1 MMPIINRF
9 AALIF
14 LINDIAQSSLQ
25 QALTIEKAYDES
37 RIPGLMY
44 CTVQDRNLAK
54 CRDKR
59 PCRII

>member
-1 MMPIINRF
+1 MMPIIKRF

-25 QALTIEKAYDES
+25 QVLTIKKAYDDN

-44 CTVQDRNLAK
+44 CTCKTETLLNA
-54 CRDKR
+54 DKR
-59 PCRII
+59 PCKFI